1 MSADSKQ
8 HSTQVLDIREALGC
22 AAQGDYSMIDLAHS
36 ALVSLEEQLET
47 LQREHASCHE
57 SYDVVLRT
65 WRDRA
70 LAAEAS
76 SPASELQVDEPLSTD
91 WRSNDE

>member
-1 MSADSKQ
+1 MSEAMAE
-8 HSTQVLDIREALGC
+8 TEFYALEALT
-22 AAQGDYSMIDLAHS
+22 
-36 ALVSLEEQLET
+36 SLEEQLET

-76 SPASELQVDEPLSTD
+76 SPASEPEAS
-91 WRSNDE
+91 